1 MKAACQVTLR
11 YRREPSPPAKRN
23 ISGAMSR
30 RDPRVLL
37 LVVLTVAPA
46 ALGGSLL
53 KGIERSVRLFPLPGA
68 GV

>member
-1 MKAACQVTLR
+1 
-11 YRREPSPPAKRN
+11 
-23 ISGAMSR
+23 MSR

-37 LVVLTVAPA
+37 LVVLTLVAPA

-53 KGIERSVRLFPLPGA
+53 KGIERPVRLSRLPGA

>member
-1 MKAACQVTLR
+1 
-11 YRREPSPPAKRN
+11 
-23 ISGAMSR
+23 MSR

>member
-1 MKAACQVTLR
+1 
-11 YRREPSPPAKRN
+11 
-23 ISGAMSR
+23 MSR

-37 LVVLTVAPA
+37 LVVLTLVAPA